1 LRTPVSA
8 SASFFLQDRQTDD
21 TAGPDTLLG
30 GFGADTCGVDDP
42 GDVVVE
48 VNEIQQTQ
56 GAFLTDLF
64 GAEQGDTVVASVS
77 FTLPKGRLR
86 EGYPPRRWSTRA
98 APSRSRA

>member
-56 GAFLTDLF
+56 GHFSPISSA
-64 GAEQGDTVVASVS
+64 
-77 FTLPKGRLR
+77 
-86 EGYPPRRWSTRA
+86 
-98 APSRSRA
+98 RSKAIRSWRP